1 MKPAARRTRA
11 LKVQKVASALV
22 FLTDVLDGDHH
33 PREWQQLAPQEKDSA
48 IALAHGLVALWKA
61 LNEGES

>member
-22 FLTDVLDGDHH
+22 FLTDVLDGDHR
-33 PREWQQLAPQEKDSA
+33 PREWQQLSPQEKDSA